1 MENSPIKQNNA
12 LIKGAGMTTGNQQGG
27 FVNPMVGFAA
37 GVGQPSQAAVS
48 YTHLTLPTKA

>member
-27 FVNPMVGFAA
+27 FVSVMDYLNKVRI
-37 GVGQPSQAAVS
+37 
-48 YTHLTLPTKA
+48 